1 MSILAE
7 IEAFLA
13 ETGMAASRFGALS
26 VNDNGLMSRARA
38 GREITPARAEK
49 IRAFMVEQRDS
60 PAEQVKRGPKPT
72 GGTCVD
78 CGVKCF
84 RRSLRC
90 RPCSAA
96 ARSGIARNKED
107 REKPLPSDFAE
118 AAATRRVLDLRKH
131 YGVGERTIRRWL
143 AEAGIVRT
151 RACRF
156 GGREMP
162 ARDTKPVEQQAIAP
176 KRATP
181 RSVWRQPGPR
191 PLPDA
196 RDNSR
201 AGMAAQYLQKFGP
214 VFRCNA
220 EGRLDPR
227 GTHWNRGGRTVLTD
241 DEIMERARS
250 KGWDPDAWMEIAA

>member
-1 MSILAE
+1 MTILAE
-7 IEAFLA
+7 IEAFLT

-26 VNDNGLMSRARA
+26 VNDNGLISRARA

-49 IRAFMVEQRDS
+49 IRAFMAEQRES
-60 PAEQVKRGPKPT
+60 PAGQVKRGPKPT

-78 CGVKCF
+78 CRAKCF
-84 RRSLRC
+84 RRSQWC
-90 RPCSAA
+90 RACSAA

-107 REKPLPSDFAE
+107 REKPLPSDFAQV
-118 AAATRRVLDLRKH
+118 AATRSVLDLRKH

-162 ARDTKPVEQQAIAP
+162 ARAVKV
-176 KRATP
+176 ATP
-181 RSVWRQPGPR
+181 KADSTRPSAARSVWRQPGPR